1 MRKLCFSSVF
11 IIFSFAIASAQKLQY
26 GLKGGLGFASQSIT
40 NPDILST
47 NSLTTFGLSVTVDY
61 PLKHEFYVQAGAG
74 ILGKGVKEYQNAQT
88 NTITLTYLDVP
99 LNLLR
104 KFNLPTLG
112 KIYVG
117 AGPYLSVGLSG
128 NNQIEG
134 VNTTTGTAVRFGN
147 SEDFKKLDYGANF
160 TTGLE
165 LNNHLTFNM
174 RYSLGLNNV
183 ASQFPIDPNTTS
195 IKNRIF
201 MIGLGFW
208 L

>member
-1 MRKLCFSSVF
+1 MKQCFSF
-11 IIFSFAIASAQKLQY
+11 IIIILTFAAANAQKLQY
-26 GLKGGLGFASQSIT
+26 GLRGGLGFASQSIT

-47 NSLTTFGLSVTVDY
+47 NSITTFNLSATVDF
-61 PLKHEFYVQAGAG
+61 PLKNQFFLQSGLG
-74 ILGKGVKEYQNAQT
+74 ILGKGVKEYQNTQT

-99 LNLLR
+99 LNLLH

-112 KIYVG
+112 KIYLG
-117 AGPYLSVGLSG
+117 AGPYVSVGLSG

-134 VNTTTGTAVRFGN
+134 VNLTTGTPVRFGN
-147 SEDFKKLDYGANF
+147 SEDIKKLDYGANF

-174 RYSLGLNNV
+174 RYSLGLNNI
-183 ASQFPIDPNTTS
+183 ATELPIDPNTTS